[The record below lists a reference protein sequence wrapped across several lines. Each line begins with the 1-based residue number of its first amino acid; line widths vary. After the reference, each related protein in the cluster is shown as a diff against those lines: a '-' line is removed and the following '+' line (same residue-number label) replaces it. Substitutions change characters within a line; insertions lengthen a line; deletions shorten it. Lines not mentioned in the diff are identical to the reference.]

1 VLWVI
6 VTAKLLVEV
15 AALALLGQLLLG
27 LLIGPKRHDNG
38 VYRVLQTVASP
49 AQRVADALSPRWVLV
64 QHRPWVAL
72 ALLALAWAALTIAK
86 IVHCLD
92 AGVARCLA

>member
-1 VLWVI
+1 MLWLI

-15 AALALLGQLLLG
+15 AALALLGQMLLG
-27 LLIGPKRHDNG
+27 LLIGQKRHDNG

-49 AQRVADALSPRWVLV
+49 AQRVADALSPPWVLV
-64 QHRPWVAL
+64 KHRPWVAMV
-72 ALLALAWAALTIAK
+72 LLAFAWVALTVTK
-86 IVHCLD
+86 IVYCLE